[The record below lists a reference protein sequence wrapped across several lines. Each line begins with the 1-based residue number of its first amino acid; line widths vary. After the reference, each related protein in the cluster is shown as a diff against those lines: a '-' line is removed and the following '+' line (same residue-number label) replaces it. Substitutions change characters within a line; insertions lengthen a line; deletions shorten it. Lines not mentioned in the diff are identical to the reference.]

1 MFLKILTSAFVLCG
15 LVMVF
20 ATPYVLAQKP
30 PEADKL
36 ELAQYGARVLLFFG
50 LTCFVWIGAATC
62 AVILLRRAR
71 VEFIEEQG
79 ENIKGLIEGTLHDH
93 ERKD

>member
-1 MFLKILTSAFVLCG
+1 MFLKILTTAFVLCG

-20 ATPYVLAQKP
+20 ATPFVLGQRP
-30 PEADKL
+30 PDNDKL
-36 ELAQYGARVLLFFG
+36 ELARYGSRVLMFFG
-50 LTCFVWIGAATC
+50 LTCFAWIGAATC
-62 AVILLRRAR
+62 AVILLRRTR
-71 VEFIEEQG
+71 VVFLEEQG